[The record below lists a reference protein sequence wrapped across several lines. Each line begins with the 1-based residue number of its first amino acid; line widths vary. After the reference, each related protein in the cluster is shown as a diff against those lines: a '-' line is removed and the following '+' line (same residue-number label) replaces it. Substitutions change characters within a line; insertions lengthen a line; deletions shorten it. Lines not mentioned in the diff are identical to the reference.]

1 MARLGHRWQAV
12 FAVILTLPGVCGGS
26 DGVCRQTEEG
36 VECDGEDGYR
46 LTRLDGGKVGDV
58 KEVQLDGRT
67 LTLTTLS
74 LKPLLFE
81 IPDFLTAEEC
91 DHFVS
96 LAKTEGLE
104 NSQTTTGGG
113 SAPPQFQILDSNGD
127 KKLTVDEMRLT
138 IENGFDI
145 YPDNEDVLQ
154 LYADTKLDRNGD
166 GLITPDEMEGLTPN
180 GFKNYLSDFV
190 KKQPEKHSRFS
201 NQVWLY
207 PDKSSDTVFK
217 AVQERVSMVTELPVE
232 LVRMSDFQVVQYDVK
247 GHYNAHHDSSKLSS
261 TVPCCKRFDRRKCRI
276 CRYMTVLFYLNDVE
290 KGGET
295 AFLVADNE
303 TVHDDVL
310 RESNQV
316 NLYRRC
322 ADARLKVKP
331 GKGKAVMWYN
341 HFVKEDNQWLGEQD
355 DFGIHG
361 GCAVLSGEKWIG
373 NFWIKVTDDKDDDTK
388 RMLKLKY

>member
-1 MARLGHRWQAV
+1 MARLEHQLHV
-12 FAVILTLPGVCGGS
+12 VVAVILTLPGNCWGYEGA
-26 DGVCRQTEEG
+26 CRQTDEG
-36 VECDGEDGYR
+36 VKCDSEERYR
-46 LTRLDGGKVGDV
+46 LTRLDGGKVGDI
-58 KEVQLDGRT
+58 KEVTLDGRT
-67 LTLTTLS
+67 VTLKTLS

-96 LAKTEGLE
+96 LAKSEGLE

-113 SAPPQFQILDSNGD
+113 AAPPRFQILDSNGD

-154 LYADTKLDRNGD
+154 FYADTRLDGNGD
-166 GLITPDEMEGLTPN
+166 GVITPDEMETLTPD
-180 GFKNYLSDFV
+180 GMQKYLSDFV

-207 PDKSSDTVFK
+207 PDKSSDAVFRTVQK
-217 AVQERVSMVTELPVE
+217 RVSTVTELPVE

-247 GHYNAHHDSSKLSS
+247 GHYNAHYDSSRLSS

-290 KGGET
+290 EGGET

-303 TVHDDVL
+303 TVHDNVM

-322 ADARLKVKP
+322 ADARLTVKP

-341 HFVKEDNQWLGEQD
+341 HFVKEENQWLGEQD

-361 GCAVLSGEKWIG
+361 GCAVVSGEKWIG
-373 NFWIKVTDDKDDDTK
+373 NFWIKVTDDKEEDMK

>member
-1 MARLGHRWQAV
+1 MARLRHRLHAV
-12 FAVILTLPGVCGGS
+12 VAVILTLPGNCWGS
-26 DGVCRQTEEG
+26 EGACRQTDEG
-36 VECDGEDGYR
+36 VKCDSEEGYR
-46 LTRLDGGKVGDV
+46 LTRLDGGKVGDI
-58 KEVQLDGRT
+58 KEVKLDGRT
-67 LTLTTLS
+67 VTLKTLS

-96 LAKTEGLE
+96 LAKSEGLE

-113 SAPPQFQILDSNGD
+113 AAPPRFQILDSNGD

-154 LYADTKLDRNGD
+154 FYADTQLDGNGD
-166 GLITPDEMEGLTPN
+166 GVITPDEMEALTPD
-180 GFKNYLSDFV
+180 GMQKYLSDFV

-207 PDKSSDTVFK
+207 PDKSSDAVFK
-217 AVQERVSMVTELPVE
+217 TVQKRVSMVTELPVE

-247 GHYNAHHDSSKLSS
+247 GHYNAHYDSSRLSS
-261 TVPCCKRFDRRKCRI
+261 TVPCCKRFDRKKCRI

-290 KGGET
+290 EGGET

-303 TVHDDVL
+303 TVHDNVM

-322 ADARLKVKP
+322 ADARLTVRP

-341 HFVKEDNQWLGEQD
+341 HFVKEENQWLGEQD

-361 GCAVLSGEKWIG
+361 GCAVVSGEKWIG
-373 NFWIKVTDDKDDDTK
+373 NFWIKVTDDKEEDIK